1 MSSGKPLVF
10 QGFLPSSTKESTGIH
25 TPVDSF
31 SVYRIIH
38 FNSTLWRRKPARLC
52 HPFPD
57 GHPPADSLPP
67 QNPNADPLSKPSGQT
82 ESGSGTKLDDEEVY
96 IQLRSSEHYEPER
109 AAIANE
115 GYQRIIDTI
124 ENLKPVWRD
133 VVKMH
138 FLEERSYTEISEAL
152 GITEDVCRSRISRA
166 RKYLEAELKDMLE

>member
-1 MSSGKPLVF
+1 MLLSSVITVDLHIIISQVTAPALGAVVALV
-10 QGFLPSSTKESTGIH
+10 E
-25 TPVDSF
+25 VD
-31 SVYRIIH
+31 I
-38 FNSTLWRRKPARLC
+38 
-52 HPFPD
+52 
-57 GHPPADSLPP
+57 
-67 QNPNADPLSKPSGQT
+67 
-82 ESGSGTKLDDEEVY
+82 DDEEVY